1 MVCHMAQI
9 LGGKRT
15 CLEKFI
21 KKQHVFIIFSNKH
34 LHIVK
39 KAWVCNSKTK
49 WNEKQNSS
57 SPPNS
62 ATSLLLNI
70 LKNID
75 YGIFNCS
82 TNHLVWL
89 SLEASYAMDYDN
101 FFSGF
106 PCQPTYF
113 PAGNLLGLSTF
124 ILKTKEN
131 IWSCIHFRQLICHFS
146 PAPKYGKIS
155 EYFSE
160 SKFNIQ
166 LGWM

>member
-89 SLEASYAMDYDN
+89 RKFGSKPCYGLWQ
-101 FFSGF
+101 FLLGF
-106 PCQPTYF
+106 PMPTNLF
-113 PAGNLLGLSTF
+113 PCWQFAWSFYLYIKNKRKYMILYSLPTIDLSFLPRTQ
-124 ILKTKEN
+124 
-131 IWSCIHFRQLICHFS
+131 IW
-146 PAPKYGKIS
+146 
-155 EYFSE
+155 
-160 SKFNIQ
+160 
-166 LGWM
+166 